1 MTGIQVYFLVYILR
15 HHVKGTY
22 LTELYHEIGVSKATL
37 SAMIKKLIKEGYLYF
52 QENPEDIQ
60 EKRKCFRRK
69 SLWQNKEEF
78 LKRARQTEDKICSA
92 LNCQEKMKLREL
104 EQKILEQC
112 ERTEH
117 KEKKE
122 DGRFYKHEKS
132 FTAAGKV

>member
-1 MTGIQVYFLVYILR
+1 M
-15 HHVKGTY
+15 KGTY

-52 QENPEDIQ
+52 QENPEDIRKKKVLPT
-60 EKRKCFRRK
+60 EK
-69 SLWQNKEEF
+69 LMADKEEF